1 MKRSDGRRKQDR
13 TIPGNSGPELSAAL
27 SLRFMRLALAQA
39 RAAAKADEVPVGAVV
54 VENGAVLAEGRN
66 RIRELRDPTGHA
78 EILALRAA
86 SARLRRERL
95 GGTILYTTL
104 EPCPMCA
111 GAAVLARVDAVVY
124 GAADPK
130 AGAGGTLLDL
140 LRHPALNHRC
150 RVVGGVLS
158 AESRRLLQQFFK
170 AKRRGNA

>member
-1 MKRSDGRRKQDR
+1 MKRRGAPPKQDR
-13 TIPGNSGPELSAAL
+13 AVPAIPGVPFSKAL
-27 SLRFMRLALAQA
+27 SRRFMRMALAQA
-39 RAAAKADEVPVGAVV
+39 RAAEKADEVPVGAVV

-150 RVVGGVLS
+150 RVVGGVLA
-158 AESRRLLQQFFK
+158 AESDRK
-170 AKRRGNA
+170 SVV